1 MPAAAA
7 SRQTLNPHTI
17 LLEQQRTRFQ
27 DIFQAQQQAAW
38 EVLKDL
44 QVKQA
49 EELILAIR
57 GPAIALTDQ
66 EKVPAVLAAPVGP
79 QAAALLIQVDPKH
92 TRLAPCKPCK
102 PTADEVEVKADEA
115 DEFTPCGP
123 TADEADEI
131 APCEPHSHPA
141 FARSKSKSSALYDEI
156 MRETTKARFTSERSV
171 QLCGPARCQDLIDK
185 VAKSY
190 LFEIFVNVVIFVN
203 TVALGVETQ
212 QSLEGIM
219 WSPYIEIPFL
229 SVYMF
234 ELAVRLLQTGSKKCM
249 DPWITFDVVLVT
261 IGTLSILFELIL
273 ASNDATKFMS
283 QIMVFRV
290 WRLLRLIRFLR
301 MLRQFRIMWRLIFGL
316 LSSLNTMLSTLV
328 LIVVALYVFALIG
341 VEIITKDELLAS
353 HPDTEYI
360 VHYYFGSVARTML
373 TLSHFVSGDSM
384 GGFYFPMIMLRPGLL
399 LYFTAVVLV
408 VTIALMNLVTAVL
421 VEGALQQAQE
431 DKDFASHEMKS
442 RIKAALPEIVKAFED
457 IDKDGSGSVTKEEI
471 EDVDLHD
478 ILPPEV
484 LTGSEIN
491 TVAELFDLLDVDGTG
506 ELSRAEFVEG
516 LLEILMLDTPIATM
530 QTLRLLKLSRE
541 KLSSMSDDIAEMKAG
556 CVNGCRL

>member
-234 ELAVRLLQTGSKKCM
+234 EPQ
-249 DPWITFDVVLVT
+249 
-261 IGTLSILFELIL
+261 
-273 ASNDATKFMS
+273 
-283 QIMVFRV
+283 
-290 WRLLRLIRFLR
+290 
-301 MLRQFRIMWRLIFGL
+301 
-316 LSSLNTMLSTLV
+316 
-328 LIVVALYVFALIG
+328 
-341 VEIITKDELLAS
+341 
-353 HPDTEYI
+353 
-360 VHYYFGSVARTML
+360 
-373 TLSHFVSGDSM
+373 
-384 GGFYFPMIMLRPGLL
+384 
-399 LYFTAVVLV
+399 
-408 VTIALMNLVTAVL
+408 
-421 VEGALQQAQE
+421 
-431 DKDFASHEMKS
+431 
-442 RIKAALPEIVKAFED
+442 
-457 IDKDGSGSVTKEEI
+457 
-471 EDVDLHD
+471 
-478 ILPPEV
+478 
-484 LTGSEIN
+484 
-491 TVAELFDLLDVDGTG
+491 
-506 ELSRAEFVEG
+506 
-516 LLEILMLDTPIATM
+516 
-530 QTLRLLKLSRE
+530 
-541 KLSSMSDDIAEMKAG
+541 
-556 CVNGCRL
+556 